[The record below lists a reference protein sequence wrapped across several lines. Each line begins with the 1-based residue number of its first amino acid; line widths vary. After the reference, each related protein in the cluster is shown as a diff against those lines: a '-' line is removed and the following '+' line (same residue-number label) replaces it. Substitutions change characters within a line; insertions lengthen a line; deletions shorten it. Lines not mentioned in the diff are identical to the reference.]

1 MAPKQA
7 SMMLLALVPAGRLP
21 TGGDTARMRREAA
34 ALLPASTTLVQS
46 KAACPDDL
54 KGALFNHIPK

>member
-1 MAPKQA
+1 
-7 SMMLLALVPAGRLP
+7 MMLLSLVPAGRLP

-34 ALLPASTTLVQS
+34 ALLPATTLVQS

>member
-1 MAPKQA
+1 
-7 SMMLLALVPAGRLP
+7 MMLLALVPAGRLP